1 MSTNAS
7 APGISATIIT
17 KNEERNI
24 ADCLSTLTWADE
36 IVVLDSGS
44 TDRTMEIARTF
55 TDKVFMK
62 EWAGQGLQ
70 KNRAVA
76 LAQGPW
82 IFSIDADERVMP
94 ELAEEIRRVTINSPH
109 RAYAMRRK
117 NFYRR
122 QWIRFGGWWPEW
134 ITRLFIKSEAQ
145 FSNRIIHEALQVEPP
160 VGKLTNP
167 LHHHSYRAAEEFME
181 RDHRY
186 SVLAAREMNREGRR
200 ATLWTAV
207 SHSLFTLFQFYILRL
222 GFLDGGAGVLI
233 AVSRFTGCFYRYM
246 ILRELSINHPD
257 AKAEKTVI
265 K

>member
-1 MSTNAS
+1 MSTNVP

-24 ADCLSTLTWADE
+24 ADCLSTLAWADE

-44 TDRTMEIARTF
+44 TDRTMEIARTY

-94 ELAEEIRRVTINSPH
+94 ELAEEIRRVTIDSPF

-117 NFYRR
+117 NIYRG
-122 QWIRFGGWWPEW
+122 QWIRFGGWWPDW
-134 ITRLFIKSEAQ
+134 ITRLFIKGEAQ
-145 FSNRIIHEALQVEPP
+145 FNDRVIHEAIQVKAP
-160 VGKLTNP
+160 VGKITNP
-167 LHHHSYRAAEEFME
+167 LLHYSFRSAGDFVERA
-181 RDHRY
+181 HRY
-186 SVLAAREMNREGRR
+186 SIHAAPDMYREGRR

-207 SHSLFTLFQFYILRL
+207 SHALFSLFQTYLLRL
-222 GFLDGGAGVLI
+222 GFLEGGTGALL
-233 AVSRFTGCFYRYM
+233 AVSNCVGCFYRYM
-246 ILRELSINHPD
+246 ILRELSLNESNP
-257 AKAEKTVI
+257 KAEKSV
-265 K
+265 KK